1 MKPGRAKPTGDAGAA
16 WRWRARG
23 VGWRAAKAMSFLC
36 GSPGRGRDVCPSETC
51 GTGTDARCKRRDR
64 AWEGEAN
71 VNERTNRTTRAG
83 VEARR
88 CFCGWAAPVC
98 STRPAKN
105 SDAPGAAAP
114 PPVERAA
121 ARTKLMHAARD
132 AAEVIA
138 RSGRRRATHRH
149 ATRSCVKGGLGTK
162 QKKGMSNYRDS
173 DYGTSISDSR

>member
-1 MKPGRAKPTGDAGAA
+1 
-16 WRWRARG
+16 
-23 VGWRAAKAMSFLC
+23 MSFLC

-51 GTGTDARCKRRDR
+51 GTATDARCKRRDR

-88 CFCGWAAPVC
+88 CFCGLGRAGLFNPTC
-98 STRPAKN
+98 KN

-114 PPVERAA
+114 PHVERAHA
-121 ARTKLMHAARD
+121 QTKLMHAARD
-132 AAEVIA
+132 AAEVTA
-138 RSGRRRATHRH
+138 RSGRRRATHGH
-149 ATRSCVKGGLGTK
+149 ATSTRVKGGLWTE